1 MKKTSILLII
11 VLLSL
16 VFGCGKKKDYSKTAE
31 QIRKEEGI
39 PVRVITVEPTT
50 FTKSLRY
57 NATLTGMEESTAT
70 AMVGD
75 VIVKIT
81 AKVGDRVNKGDVI
94 VSFPLNTPAASWE
107 QATSA
112 FNSIKTVYE
121 RMQRLHTQGAI
132 SEQDLDNVE
141 TQFKVSKANLDAS
154 EQMIN
159 VRAPL
164 SGVITAMLVNP
175 SEKVFPGK
183 ELFTVAS
190 TGGYKAVIMVP
201 ESEIGMLKKGSKVTA
216 KWLNETIQ
224 GRISQV
230 SLAMDK
236 DSKAFRVEAVF
247 PGMN

>member
-1 MKKTSILLII
+1 
-11 VLLSL
+11 
-16 VFGCGKKKDYSKTAE
+16 
-31 QIRKEEGI
+31 
-39 PVRVITVEPTT
+39 
-50 FTKSLRY
+50 
-57 NATLTGMEESTAT
+57 
-70 AMVGD
+70 
-75 VIVKIT
+75 
-81 AKVGDRVNKGDVI
+81 
-94 VSFPLNTPAASWE
+94 
-107 QATSA
+107 
-112 FNSIKTVYE
+112 
-121 RMQRLHTQGAI
+121 
-132 SEQDLDNVE
+132 
-141 TQFKVSKANLDAS
+141 DAS

-224 GRISQV
+224 GKISQV

-247 PGMN
+247 PGMNSKISYGVTADIAIEVLSKPQVIVVQRESILMENGDKFVWLNKNNQAVKTPITTGLDNSLEFEVISGISAFDILITEGINMLTDNAKLRVIE